1 MAEEL
6 TLEEVKQTL
15 YKEIESVQGKKKLKP
30 MDLQKMVFERYNDRI
45 EKRACKA
52 LVKLG
57 IRELIESG
65 QCVYSYFGGS
75 YVELPPPEGEDR

>member
-6 TLEEVKQTL
+6 TLEEVKETI
-15 YKEIESVQGKKKLKP
+15 YKEVESVQGKKKLKP
-30 MDLQKMVFERYNDRI
+30 MDLQKMVYERYQDRI
-45 EKRACKA
+45 EKRACKE

-65 QCVYSYFGGS
+65 RCVYSYFGGS
-75 YVELPPPEGEDR
+75 YVELPPPPGEER